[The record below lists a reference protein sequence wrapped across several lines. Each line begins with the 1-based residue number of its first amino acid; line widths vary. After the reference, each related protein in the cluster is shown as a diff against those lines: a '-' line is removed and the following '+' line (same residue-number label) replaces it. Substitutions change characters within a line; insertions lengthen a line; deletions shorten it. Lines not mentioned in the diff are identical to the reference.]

1 MRVSPTNYADATRA
15 ATIIV
20 SILYT
25 LGGILVGF
33 STRKL
38 HTTAPMFMVSV
49 IIVLLLCNGIIYL
62 FQRLSLPKTQLAL
75 ETAISARDGEG
86 FARSIIRREMAKA
99 IQPTGGI
106 AFSIG
111 YLASIIACRLW
122 H

>member
-15 ATIIV
+15 ATLIV
-20 SILYT
+20 SILYA
-25 LGGILVGF
+25 LAGILVGF

-38 HTTAPMFMVSV
+38 HATAPVFMTEV
-49 IIVLLLCNGIIYL
+49 IVALLVCNGIIYL
-62 FQRLSLPKTQLAL
+62 FQRLSLPKTELAL
-75 ETAISARDGEG
+75 ATAISARDGEG
-86 FARSIIRREMAKA
+86 FARSIISREMAKA

-111 YLASIIACRLW
+111 FLASIIVCRLW